1 MRNLEKCYFPYQ
13 KLFSTLNI
21 YIYIYIIII
30 IIIIIINETFPILIL
45 PLPKVIMYLNK
56 IIYDK

>member
-21 YIYIYIIII
+21 YII

-45 PLPKVIMYLNK
+45 RLPKVIMYLNK
-56 IIYDK
+56 ISYDK